1 MLAVGEH
8 LLGKVDDQVRRMATG
23 LGGGVGGTQQEMCG
37 ALSGGVLLIG
47 ALYGR
52 TGAGEDDSQCMR
64 LSSLYRERFAR
75 TMGATRCGN
84 LRSGRYGSSGTSPC
98 ATLVERAAYILLEM
112 LADAE
117 NSMRGGRPGAPSL
130 PE

>member
-1 MLAVGEH
+1 VLAVGEH
-8 LLGKVDDQVRRMATG
+8 LLGQVDDQVCRMATG

-52 TGAGEDDSQCMR
+52 TGADEDDSRCMQVASR
-64 LSSLYRERFAR
+64 YREQFVRA
-75 TMGATRCGN
+75 MGTTRCGE
-84 LRSGRYGSSGTSPC
+84 LRAGRCGSSGTPLC
-98 ATLVERAAYILLEM
+98 ATLAERAASILLEI

-117 NSMRGGRPGAPSL
+117 NNMRG
-130 PE
+130 